1 MERRGWLSGDESEAA
16 VGVQARG
23 RGGTETDE
31 DGDGEGWLQRSRLEA
46 SAGVRACGGRREAR
60 VVKKGHPCRG
70 WTSPPVA
77 PEGGDDAECAGTC
90 RDAVIV
96 IWSRQSVS
104 LLRQTR
110 SVQWS
115 PPRPSLG
122 LRLRFLAGLSGICS
136 RGDVLRL
143 LVLFYSYQ
151 VLHHY
156 HYTYYYCFFYIIILL
171 SLWSVL

>member
-60 VVKKGHPCRG
+60 VVKKGRPCRG

-96 IWSRQSVS
+96 IWSRQSVCAKPA
-104 LLRQTR
+104 QCN
-110 SVQWS
+110 
-115 PPRPSLG
+115 G
-122 LRLRFLAGLSGICS
+122 LRLVLRWVCGCGSSPGSLGYALAAS
-136 RGDVLRL
+136 VLRL
-143 LVLFYSYQ
+143 LVLLFLSGFVSLSVY
-151 VLHHY
+151 
-156 HYTYYYCFFYIIILL
+156 LL
-171 SLWSVL
+171 LLFLISL

>member
-46 SAGVRACGGRREAR
+46 SVGVRACGGRREAR

-104 LLRQTR
+104 L
-110 SVQWS
+110 SAMVS
-115 PPRPSLG
+115 ASSFAGSAAAVPRRALWDM
-122 LRLRFLAGLSGICS
+122 LS
-136 RGDVLRL
+136 R
-143 LVLFYSYQ
+143 
-151 VLHHY
+151 
-156 HYTYYYCFFYIIILL
+156 
-171 SLWSVL
+171 

>member
-46 SAGVRACGGRREAR
+46 SVGVRACGGRREAR

-110 SVQWS
+110 SVHWS

-136 RGDVLRL
+136 RGVGASAPCSPVLIRFCIISL
-143 LVLFYSYQ
+143 L
-151 VLHHY
+151 
-156 HYTYYYCFFYIIILL
+156 IIINFNIIMILLL
-171 SLWSVL
+171 SI

>member
-46 SAGVRACGGRREAR
+46 SVGVRACGGRREAR

-136 RGDVLRL
+136 RGVGASAPCSPVLIR
-143 LVLFYSYQ
+143 S
-151 VLHHY
+151 
-156 HYTYYYCFFYIIILL
+156 CIIISLLIIINFNIIMILLL
-171 SLWSVL
+171 SI